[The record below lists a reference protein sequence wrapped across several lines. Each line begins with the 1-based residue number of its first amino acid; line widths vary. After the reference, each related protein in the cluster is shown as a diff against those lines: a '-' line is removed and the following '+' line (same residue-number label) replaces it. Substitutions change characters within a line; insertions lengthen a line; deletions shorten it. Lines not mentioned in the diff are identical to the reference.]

1 LPIAEVAHRALSAT
15 DVPWAVI
22 TNGRQLRLLS
32 RVSSHKPRCFLEAD
46 LVALVDRRGDPQ
58 AGRAFRFLLGLFSGQ
73 CFTETDA
80 AHRSLLDRVA
90 EGSDRHG
97 KEIGDELKANVFSAL
112 QELGEGFLDFLRANP
127 NATAEWRGQKAPGMS
142 REKFL
147 TSDVL
152 LDDIYH
158 ESLSLMYRL
167 LFLFYAESRELLP
180 LDNELYQTY
189 SLESIRDEVHSVQD
203 DPDPK
208 RFFAKGNSYLWAR
221 LKELFGFL
229 DKGWGKVIPP
239 YNGGLFDPEK
249 HAFLEAFA
257 VGDYYLS
264 RAIDLLS
271 RTQPRVAQGRGE
283 GRKKVTYRDLD
294 VRHLGSIYEG
304 ILEYTAHIADQEYVI
319 LRLGSGASATEEY
332 LTLSEMTKEQR
343 AQFAAW
349 KEAAE
354 ENPITPRIPRGCKVT
369 GSVEA
374 GQYYLVFGGR
384 ESKRKSSGSY
394 YTPDYLVQYH
404 WCPVKYFAK
413 SGKALIISRIASLRR
428 KNDLN

>member
-1 LPIAEVAHRALSAT
+1 V
-15 DVPWAVI
+15 
-22 TNGRQLRLLS
+22 
-32 RVSSHKPRCFLEAD
+32 
-46 LVALVDRRGDPQ
+46 
-58 AGRAFRFLLGLFSGQ
+58 
-73 CFTETDA
+73 DA
-80 AHRSLLDRVA
+80 AGQSLLDRVA

-127 NATAEWRGQKAPGMS
+127 TATSEWRDRRAPGMS

-189 SLESIRDEVHSVQD
+189 SLESIRDDVHSVQD

-208 RFFAKGNSYLWAR
+208 RFYAKGNSDLWAR

-229 DKGWGKVIPP
+229 DKGWGNVIPP

-249 HAFLEAFA
+249 HEFLETFA
-257 VGDYYLS
+257 VGDYYLA

-271 RTQPRVAQGRGE
+271 RTKPRIGQNRGE

-304 ILEYTAHIADQEYVI
+304 ILEYTSHIADQEYVI
-319 LRLGSGASATEEY
+319 LREGTGANATEEY
-332 LTLSEMTKEQR
+332 VAVAELNRDQHRQIT
-343 AQFAAW
+343 AW
-349 KEAAE
+349 KEAVE
-354 ENPITPRIPRGCKVT
+354 ENAENPRIPRGCKVT
-369 GSVEA
+369 GNVEA

-394 YTPDYLVQYH
+394 YTPDYIVQFIVENTLGPLVRGECRSKPEPITNELKDIGWKDAAQEVG
-404 WCPVKYFAK
+404 PLT
-413 SGKALIISRIASLRR
+413 SQEILNLTRRSRNQTGPDMMPEWASNYSRS
-428 KNDLN
+428 D